1 MIKEAI
7 VKIVNKGDLTY
18 EEAYTVMNE
27 IMGGQ
32 TTPTQNAAFLA
43 ALSTKSA
50 RAETTDEIA
59 GCAAAM
65 RGHAV
70 KVETGMELF
79 EIVGTGGD
87 NAGSFNISTTAA
99 LVAAAGGMKVAKH
112 GNRAASSLCGTAD
125 CLEALGVNINASK
138 ETMERA
144 LREENICFMF
154 AQKYHSAMKYVAPV
168 RRELGIRTIFN
179 VLGPLTNPAH
189 ATRMVLGVFNADY
202 VDKIAAA
209 LNQLGVTDALVVFG
223 EDGLDEIS
231 ACGETEVAELR
242 HGKVERYTVKPEDFG
257 LTRCTKA
264 DLVGGTALENAE
276 ITKNILLGKSTPA
289 QRTAAV
295 LNAGAAIYV
304 AIDGLSL
311 KDAMQKAQDVID
323 DGSAYKKLQAFI
335 RITNE
340 EDDQ

>member
-7 VKIVNKGDLTY
+7 EKLMQAENLTY
-18 EEAYTVMNE
+18 DQVKESVDE
-27 IMGGQ
+27 IMTGQ
-32 TTPTQNAAFLA
+32 ASPALIASFLT
-43 ALSTKSA
+43 ALSIKG
-50 RAETTDEIA
+50 ETDVE
-59 GCAAAM
+59 
-65 RGHAV
+65 HALDP
-70 KVETGMELF
+70 TY
-79 EIVGTGGD
+79 
-87 NAGSFNISTTAA
+87 A
-99 LVAAAGGMKVAKH
+99 
-112 GNRAASSLCGTAD
+112 
-125 CLEALGVNINASK
+125 EALGVNINASK

-202 VDKIAAA
+202 IDKIAAA

>member
-1 MIKEAI
+1 MI
-7 VKIVNKGDLTY
+7 
-18 EEAYTVMNE
+18 
-27 IMGGQ
+27 
-32 TTPTQNAAFLA
+32 TTTI
-43 ALSTKSA
+43 TA
-50 RAETTDEIA
+50 R
-59 GCAAAM
+59 
-65 RGHAV
+65 
-70 KVETGMELF
+70 
-79 EIVGTGGD
+79 
-87 NAGSFNISTTAA
+87 
-99 LVAAAGGMKVAKH
+99 
-112 GNRAASSLCGTAD
+112 
-125 CLEALGVNINASK
+125 
-138 ETMERA
+138 
-144 LREENICFMF
+144 
-154 AQKYHSAMKYVAPV
+154 
-168 RRELGIRTIFN
+168 
-179 VLGPLTNPAH
+179 

-257 LTRCTKA
+257 LTCCTKA

-340 EDDQ
+340 EDNQ

>member
-7 VKIVNKGDLTY
+7 EKLMQAENLTY
-18 EEAYTVMNE
+18 DQVKESVDE
-27 IMGGQ
+27 IMTGQ
-32 TTPTQNAAFLA
+32 ASPALIASFLT
-43 ALSTKSA
+43 ALSIKG
-50 RAETTDEIA
+50 ETDEEIA
-59 GCAAAM
+59 GAAESM
-65 RGHAV
+65 RSKALPLDSDGDI
-70 KVETGMELF
+70 LD
-79 EIVGTGGD
+79 IVGTGGD
-87 NAGSFNISTTAA
+87 KSGSFNISTTAGIIA
-99 LVAAAGGMKVAKH
+99 AAAGVRIAKH
-112 GNRAASSLCGTAD
+112 GNRAASSRSGAAD

-189 ATRMVLGVFNADY
+189 ATRMVLGVF
-202 VDKIAAA
+202 
-209 LNQLGVTDALVVFG
+209 NQLGVTDALVVFG

>member
-7 VKIVNKGDLTY
+7 VKIVNKEDLTY
-18 EEAYTVMNE
+18 DEAYTVMNE
-27 IMGGQ
+27 IMSGE
-32 TTPTQNAAFLA
+32 TTATQNAAFLA

-65 RGHAV
+65 RAHAT
-70 KVETGMELF
+70 KVETDMDLF

-87 NAGSFNISTTAA
+87 NAHSFNISTTSA

-112 GNRAASSLCGTAD
+112 GNRAASSRSGAAD

-138 ETMERA
+138 KTMERA

-276 ITKNILLGKSTPA
+276 ITKNILLGQSTPA

>member
-1 MIKEAI
+1 
-7 VKIVNKGDLTY
+7 
-18 EEAYTVMNE
+18 
-27 IMGGQ
+27 
-32 TTPTQNAAFLA
+32 
-43 ALSTKSA
+43 
-50 RAETTDEIA
+50 
-59 GCAAAM
+59 
-65 RGHAV
+65 
-70 KVETGMELF
+70 
-79 EIVGTGGD
+79 
-87 NAGSFNISTTAA
+87 
-99 LVAAAGGMKVAKH
+99 
-112 GNRAASSLCGTAD
+112 
-125 CLEALGVNINASK
+125 
-138 ETMERA
+138 MERA

-168 RRELGIRTIFN
+168 RRELGICTIFN